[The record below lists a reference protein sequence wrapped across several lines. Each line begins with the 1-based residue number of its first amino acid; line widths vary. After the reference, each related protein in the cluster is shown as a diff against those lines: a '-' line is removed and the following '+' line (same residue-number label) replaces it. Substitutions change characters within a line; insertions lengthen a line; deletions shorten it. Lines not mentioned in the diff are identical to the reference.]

1 MKYITGLAKRRIVK
15 QAKCFK
21 CKELLSSS
29 EKLNSWIKKSS
40 LSKPRKE
47 VMKLMEKTEVILKSC
62 LNDKNVVEFNFLND
76 QGGDSHCITL

>member
-1 MKYITGLAKRRIVK
+1 MKYITGFAKRRIVN

-29 EKLNSWIKKSS
+29 GKLNPWIKKQS
-40 LSKPRKE
+40 LQTQERGYE
-47 VMKLMEKTEVILKSC
+47 INGKTEVVLKSC